1 MRLNHKSLSIALPV
15 IALFV
20 LPACDVTSGDSLREK
35 LGVELDEAALPLAKA
50 IESAQAEA
58 PDGIVL
64 EAKLDV
70 HTNATTYDVT
80 LLDLEAEREV
90 DVSPEDGT
98 ILRDRSRRLDADKLT
113 EAKVAAELVSGS
125 IGWTALIEAA
135 EAKTGGIA
143 FDVEADGD
151 DGVLEVELLVDDVV
165 WEVEA
170 KPDGTIVKSEVSD
183 DQLDEP
189 AEDKGD
195 DEDEAEDEN
204 EDEAEDEDED
214 EAEDEAEDED
224 EDEAEDDNSGPG

>member
-1 MRLNHKSLSIALPV
+1 MRLHKSLFVALPV

-20 LPACDVTSGDSLREK
+20 LPACDVASGDSLREK
-35 LGVELDEAALPLAKA
+35 LGVEIDEATLPLVEA

-58 PDGIVL
+58 PEGIVL

-80 LLDLEAEREV
+80 LLDLDAEREI
-90 DVSPEDGT
+90 DVSPEDGR
-98 ILRDRSRRLDADKLT
+98 ILRDRSRTLDTDKLA
-113 EAKVAAELVSGS
+113 EAKAAAELVSGS
-125 IGWTALIEAA
+125 IGWAALIEAA
-135 EAKTGGIA
+135 EAKTGGTA

-170 KPDGTIVKSEVSD
+170 TPDGTIVKSEVSD

-189 AEDKGD
+189 AEDD
-195 DEDEAEDEN
+195 D
-204 EDEAEDEDED
+204 
-214 EAEDEAEDED
+214 
-224 EDEAEDDNSGPG
+224 DDDDDDHDDDHD